1 MWLPG
6 PYHQRASPR
15 AFVFG
20 AGIQQRHME
29 TAQAGGKKNRNIR
42 LREQRTQFEAS
53 CLSPVETVLAANEN
67 NARKRFHST
76 G

>member
-6 PYHQRASPR
+6 SYHRRANPR
-15 AFVFG
+15 AFDFG
-20 AGIQQRHME
+20 AESQQRDME
-29 TAQAGGKKNRNIR
+29 TAQAGGKKNRNIQ

-67 NARKRFHST
+67 NARKRVHSA